1 MNRVLRNLIVVFL
14 ATASCLMVAAVLF
27 FAELR
32 GARSLFGSMV
42 DSYIPVG
49 AIAAGLLAA
58 AGFYL
63 GSRLLHLRPARIMLA
78 VILVLAAGTVVLMDS
93 LDYGLATVNPGSV
106 HGVAATAEFV
116 GNALAQS
123 PLRAAFLGDSGSS
136 GAAGG
141 SAAGVAATAG
151 DNNSSVQGIG
161 GGVQGMLNTGN
172 AVSADNMSDAMTSAK
187 QRLQNM
193 QALGSSVLSQGAWLW
208 LATLQFVGFALAG
221 VLAFVVLR
229 HVSYCDE
236 CLIFLSKKGEQTRY
250 FNREPEIQGSVDGFL
265 SKAKARRFRQSIE
278 AHAGIGSKE
287 KKKTSEFSST
297 VEISR
302 CPGCHR
308 HQLKF
313 SARRKKG
320 MTWKEISMLGYEV
333 FCLEPIDVMRQA
345 VPIRIR

>member
-1 MNRVLRNLIVVFL
+1 MNRILRNLIVIFL
-14 ATASCLMVAAVLF
+14 AAASCLTVAAVLF

-32 GARSLFGSMV
+32 GVRFLFGTMV
-42 DSYIPVG
+42 DSYIPAG
-49 AIAAGLLAA
+49 AMAAGLLAA

-63 GSRLLHLRPARIMLA
+63 GSRLLHLRPARIMLM
-78 VILVLAAGTVVLMDS
+78 VMLLLAAGTVVLMDS
-93 LDYGLATVNPGSV
+93 IDFGLATVKPGSL

-123 PLRAAFLGDSGSS
+123 PLRAAFLGGNGSS
-136 GAAGG
+136 GAAG
-141 SAAGVAATAG
+141 AAGAMAATAG
-151 DNNSSVQGIG
+151 DNNSNVQGMG

-172 AVSADNMSDAMTSAK
+172 ALSADNMSDAMASAR
-187 QRLQNM
+187 QRLQNV

-221 VLAFVVLR
+221 VLAFVALR

-236 CLIFLSKKGEQTRY
+236 CMIFLSKKGEQTRY
-250 FNREPEIQGSVDGFL
+250 FNREPEIQGSVDEFL

-278 AHAGIGSKE
+278 AHAGVGSKD

-308 HQLKF
+308 HRLKF
-313 SARRKKG
+313 SARCKKG
-320 MTWKEISMLGYEV
+320 MSWKDISMLGYEA
-333 FCLEPIDVMRQA
+333 FCLEPIDVKRHA
-345 VPIRIR
+345 IPIRIR

>member
-1 MNRVLRNLIVVFL
+1 MNQMLRNLIVVIL

-32 GARSLFGSMV
+32 GARSLFGTMV
-42 DSYIPVG
+42 DSYIPAG
-49 AIAAGLLAA
+49 AMTAGLLAA

-78 VILVLAAGTVVLMDS
+78 VMLLLSAGTVVLMDS
-93 LDYGLATVNPGSV
+93 IDFGLAMVKPGSI
-106 HGVAATAEFV
+106 HGVWSTAEFV

-123 PLRAAFLGDSGSS
+123 PLRAAFLGGSGSS

-141 SAAGVAATAG
+141 ARAMAATAG

-172 AVSADNMSDAMTSAK
+172 ALSADNMSDAMASAR
-187 QRLQNM
+187 QRLQNV

-221 VLAFVVLR
+221 VLAFVALR

-236 CLIFLSKKGEQTRY
+236 CMIFLSRKGEQTRY
-250 FNREPEIQGSVDGFL
+250 FNREPEIQGSVDEFL

-278 AHAGIGSKE
+278 AHAGVGSKE

-308 HQLKF
+308 HRLKF
-313 SARRKKG
+313 SARCKKG
-320 MTWKEISMLGYEV
+320 KSWKDISMLGYEA
-333 FCLEPIDVMRQA
+333 FCLEPIDVMRHA
-345 VPIRIR
+345 IPIRIR

>member
-1 MNRVLRNLIVVFL
+1 MNRILRNLIVIFL
-14 ATASCLMVAAVLF
+14 ATASCLTVAAVLF

-42 DSYIPVG
+42 DSYIPAG
-49 AIAAGLLAA
+49 AMAAGLLAA

-93 LDYGLATVNPGSV
+93 IDFGLRMVKPGSI

-123 PLRAAFLGDSGSS
+123 PLRAAFLGGNGSS
-136 GAAGG
+136 GAAG
-141 SAAGVAATAG
+141 AAGAMAG

-172 AVSADNMSDAMTSAK
+172 ALSADKMSDAMASAR
-187 QRLQNM
+187 QRLQNV

-221 VLAFVVLR
+221 VVAFVALR

-250 FNREPEIQGSVDGFL
+250 FNREPEIQGSVDEFL

-278 AHAGIGSKE
+278 AHAGVGSKE

-297 VEISR
+297 VEIRR

-308 HQLKF
+308 HRLKF
-313 SARRKKG
+313 SARCKKG
-320 MTWKEISMLGYEV
+320 KSWKDISMLGYEA
-333 FCLEPIDVMRQA
+333 FCLEPIDVMRHA
-345 VPIRIR
+345 IPIRIR

>member
-1 MNRVLRNLIVVFL
+1 MNRILRNLIVIFL
-14 ATASCLMVAAVLF
+14 AAASCLTVAAVLF

-32 GARSLFGSMV
+32 GARSLFGTMV
-42 DSYIPVG
+42 DSYIPAG
-49 AIAAGLLAA
+49 AMAAGLLAA

-93 LDYGLATVNPGSV
+93 IDFGLRMVKPGSI
-106 HGVAATAEFV
+106 HGFAATAEFV

-123 PLRAAFLGDSGSS
+123 PLRAAFLGTSGSS
-136 GAAGG
+136 GAG
-141 SAAGVAATAG
+141 AAPGMAATAG
-151 DNNSSVQGIG
+151 DNNSNVQGIG

-172 AVSADNMSDAMTSAK
+172 ALSADNMSDAMASAR
-187 QRLQNM
+187 QRLQNV

-221 VLAFVVLR
+221 VLAFVALR

-250 FNREPEIQGSVDGFL
+250 FNREPEIQGSVDEFL

-278 AHAGIGSKE
+278 AHAGVGSKE

-308 HQLKF
+308 HRLKF
-313 SARRKKG
+313 SARCKKG
-320 MTWKEISMLGYEV
+320 MSWKDISMLGYEA
-333 FCLEPIDVMRQA
+333 FCLEPIDVKRHPI
-345 VPIRIR
+345 PIRIR

>member
-1 MNRVLRNLIVVFL
+1 MNQMLRNLIVVIL

-32 GARSLFGSMV
+32 GARSLFGTMV
-42 DSYIPVG
+42 DSYIPAG

-63 GSRLLHLRPARIMLA
+63 GSRLLRLRPARIML
-78 VILVLAAGTVVLMDS
+78 VVMLVLAAGTVVLMDS
-93 LDYGLATVNPGSV
+93 IDFSLAMVKPGSI
-106 HGVAATAEFV
+106 HGVAPMAEFV
-116 GNALAQS
+116 GDALAQS
-123 PLRAAFLGDSGSS
+123 PLRAAFLGTSGSN
-136 GAAGG
+136 GAAG
-141 SAAGVAATAG
+141 AAPGMATAG

-172 AVSADNMSDAMTSAK
+172 ALSADNMSDAMASAR
-187 QRLQNM
+187 QRLQGM

-221 VLAFVVLR
+221 VVAFVALR

-250 FNREPEIQGSVDGFL
+250 FNREPEIQGSVDEFL

-278 AHAGIGSKE
+278 AHAGVGSKE

-308 HQLKF
+308 HRLKF
-313 SARRKKG
+313 SARCKKG
-320 MTWKEISMLGYEV
+320 KSWKDISMLGYEA
-333 FCLEPIDVMRQA
+333 FCLEPIDVMRHA
-345 VPIRIR
+345 IPIRIR